1 MGGAKRFVRV
11 LQLLGE
17 HPMSRVSRSIDAC
30 QREHLYSAEAVIQ
43 RTQSLAA
50 IEATNQNA
58 AVRREDETIP
68 RVEVPL
74 PDLSH
79 FDQLLTRPTD
89 EGLVS
94 VFFA

>member
-1 MGGAKRFVRV
+1 MC
-11 LQLLGE
+11 
-17 HPMSRVSRSIDAC
+17 SRAIEAC

-43 RTQSLAA
+43 RTQSLAM
-50 IEATNQNA
+50 IEATNQNTA
-58 AVRREDETIP
+58 ATRKNEPFP

-89 EGLVS
+89 EGPVS